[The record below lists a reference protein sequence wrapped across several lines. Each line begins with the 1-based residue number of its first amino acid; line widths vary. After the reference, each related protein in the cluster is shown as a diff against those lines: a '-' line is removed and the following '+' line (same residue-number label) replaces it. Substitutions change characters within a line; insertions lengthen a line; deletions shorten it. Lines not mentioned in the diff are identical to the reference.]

1 MTPQR
6 HQTPESRT
14 DGQKQTTAGALYDRP
29 TETENDVTTRF
40 SGRFLDLF
48 MFVFFPTTC
57 QQRWTA
63 AAAQLRPVV
72 KANNNASCTLVG
84 LPGIAVVG
92 HLGSRLVQLVVQ
104 RARTAGA
111 ADALAVV
118 QHRARR
124 AAAALD
130 AEGRLGA
137 DRHRAGR
144 VARLVAGRSAH
155 GVDAAVAARH
165 RCSPP
170 VTKNASA
177 PRERERERERDFHS
191 RHMDS
196 SLQPLGSFTPSR
208 MHSWKKR
215 SMVEQAQSRR
225 SSCWHW
231 Q

>member
-177 PRERERERERDFHS
+177 PREREREREFHS